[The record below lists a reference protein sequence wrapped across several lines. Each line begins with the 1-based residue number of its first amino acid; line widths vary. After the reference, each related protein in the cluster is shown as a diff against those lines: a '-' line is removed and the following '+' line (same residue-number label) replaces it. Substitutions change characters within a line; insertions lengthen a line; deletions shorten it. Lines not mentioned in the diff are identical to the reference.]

1 MKIMKI
7 SQTRTEPKSKNFI
20 SSIFNEIFLICKEDK
35 NFYMVKEKINEVDE
49 TIKSLLTKVK
59 KQDHL
64 LEKSKD
70 IKIDVTRKISIL
82 NNENSRVRNE
92 LLEQLGSIS

>member
-1 MKIMKI
+1 
-7 SQTRTEPKSKNFI
+7 
-20 SSIFNEIFLICKEDK
+20 
-35 NFYMVKEKINEVDE
+35 MVKEKINEVDE